1 MKNLKDFDIHS
12 FKEILKT
19 KYLGK
24 EFIYFNSVDST
35 NDEAFRVAEEKPLN
49 GTVVL
54 AEVQTLGKGRGRSRG
69 RGEKTWLSPYGGLW
83 FSIILKPKIS
93 PLIISIITLL
103 SGLAVAETIKESLNL
118 AAKIKWPND
127 VLIDNLKVAGILCES
142 EIFKNKIKK
151 LVIGIGVNL
160 NLDKEDIEGL
170 DTKATSCKIESGS
183 EVNREKF
190 LAYFLQ
196 KFENY
201 YSKMIFPSKLES
213 IVDKIRKVII
223 PIGSNVEIK
232 TESEKLSGYAFDLAN
247 DGSLLVKINKKTKA
261 FTSSNI
267 EYIRIK
273 E

>member
-1 MKNLKDFDIHS
+1 LKDFDIHS

-54 AEVQTLGKGRGRSRG
+54 AEVQTLGKGRGRG
-69 RGEKTWLSPYGGLW
+69 RGSKKWLSPYGGLW

-118 AAKIKWPND
+118 DAKMKWPND
-127 VLIDNLKVAGILCES
+127 ILIDNLKVAGILCES

-170 DTKATSCKIESGS
+170 DIEATSCKIESGN

-190 LAYFLQ
+190 LAHFLQ

-201 YSKMIFPSKLES
+201 YSKMIFPSELES
-213 IVDKIRKVII
+213 ILNKIRKIII

>member
-1 MKNLKDFDIHS
+1 MKDFDIHS

-24 EFIYFNSVDST
+24 EFIYFNNVDST
-35 NDEAFRVAEEKPLN
+35 NDEALRIAEEKPLN

-54 AEVQTLGKGRGRSRG
+54 AEVQTLGRG
-69 RGEKTWLSPYGGLW
+69 RGEKPWLSPYGGLW

-118 AAKIKWPND
+118 DAKIKWPND
-127 VLIDNLKVAGILCES
+127 ILIDNLKVAGILCES
-142 EIFKNKIKK
+142 EILKNKIKK

-170 DTKATSCKIESGS
+170 DIKATSCKIELGN

-190 LAYFLQ
+190 LAHFLQ

-201 YSKMIFPSKLES
+201 YSKI
-213 IVDKIRKVII
+213 IVSSEFEYILNKIRKIII

-232 TESEKLSGYAFDLAN
+232 TENEKLSGYAFDLAN
-247 DGSLLVKINKKTKA
+247 NGSLLVKIDNQIKA

-273 E
+273 K

>member
-1 MKNLKDFDIHS
+1 MKDFDIHS

-19 KYLGK
+19 KYIGK

-35 NDEAFRVAEEKPLN
+35 NDEALRITEEKGLN
-49 GTVVL
+49 GTIIL
-54 AEVQTLGKGRGRSRG
+54 AETQTSSRG
-69 RGEKTWLSPYGGLW
+69 RGSKKWLSPYGGLW

-118 AAKIKWPND
+118 DAKIKWPND

-160 NLDKEDIEGL
+160 NLDKEDIEDL
-170 DTKATSCKIESGS
+170 DIRATSCKIESGN

-190 LAYFLQ
+190 LAHFLQ

-213 IVDKIRKVII
+213 IVNKIRKIII
-223 PIGSNVEIK
+223 PIGHYVEIK
-232 TESEKLSGYAFDLAN
+232 VEDKKLSGYAFDLAN
-247 DGSLLVKINKKTKA
+247 NGSLLVRIDNQIKA

-273 E
+273 K

>member
-1 MKNLKDFDIHS
+1 MKDFDIHS
-12 FKEILKT
+12 FKAILKT

-54 AEVQTLGKGRGRSRG
+54 AEVQTLGRG

-118 AAKIKWPND
+118 DAKMKWPND

-160 NLDKEDIEGL
+160 NLDKEDIEDL
-170 DTKATSCKIESGS
+170 DIRATSCKIESGN

-190 LAYFLQ
+190 LAHFLQ

-201 YSKMIFPSKLES
+201 YSKIIFPSELES
-213 IVDKIRKVII
+213 IVTKIRKIII

-247 DGSLLVKINKKTKA
+247 NGSLLVRIDNQIKA

-273 E
+273 K